1 MFFLLIHIW
10 ESFLAIWQDVKML
23 LECRH
28 LLPLAQEIACSF
40 VCFGFFF
47 TALDLVYSEKQEGS
61 VGFINV
67 RLFLKKR

>member
-1 MFFLLIHIW
+1 
-10 ESFLAIWQDVKML
+10 ML

-67 RLFLKKR
+67 HLFLKKR